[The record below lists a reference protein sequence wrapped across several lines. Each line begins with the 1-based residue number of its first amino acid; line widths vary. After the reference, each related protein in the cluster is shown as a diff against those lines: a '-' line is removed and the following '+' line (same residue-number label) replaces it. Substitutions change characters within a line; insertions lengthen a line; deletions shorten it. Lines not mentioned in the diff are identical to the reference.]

1 MNYSELIHNFLDGA
15 LEQAEEEELLLAVAR
30 RSDLREE
37 LRQAIALK
45 TAFKTDFQALTPP
58 MHLTSSIFTNLGF
71 TAPGASAS
79 SASALTG
86 AASSVAATGIAR
98 LGVSSRLGTF
108 FGAFQNSF
116 VSALTSSLLTA
127 VLLLSWNYFMPQN
140 GGGSRNETF
149 SAIATTPSIAPHS
162 AQQHSL
168 TVEENTIASAEMR
181 SALYRKTGA
190 QPQHLRQ
197 KHTERFENSDN
208 LTQFSE
214 IHSTLQNSDEEHSA
228 VNEAVPPTMPTNTA
242 LTPPIQH
249 IMNEQE
255 APLSIPTQTLTAD
268 KPVSDKATTPDT
280 FWNHLQIGARGIAS
294 MSLPRATL
302 SSNQSTFLRN
312 TALSGMYRLSEQH
325 LIGVEVGEE
334 TYFQRFRMRDG
345 ESDLLDVQQNPSLIW
360 AGIAYRYVAMPESTV
375 SPILHAVLGG
385 TQLGAT
391 GRVMAG
397 LNYSPDARTQFT
409 FGLESSA
416 LVYTHQ
422 GTWYASPKIGIT
434 YGITLKL

>member
-1 MNYSELIHNFLDGA
+1 MNYTELIHDFLDGA

-58 MHLTSSIFTNLGF
+58 MHLTNSIFGALGF
-71 TAPGASAS
+71 TAPAASAS
-79 SASALTG
+79 ST
-86 AASSVAATGIAR
+86 AASSVAAAGIAR
-98 LGVSSRLGTF
+98 LGMSSRLGAF

-140 GGGSRNETF
+140 GGSRGETLLATTTIRSATPSSAPQRSIKIDENTLTRNEML
-149 SAIATTPSIAPHS
+149 SASH
-162 AQQHSL
+162 
-168 TVEENTIASAEMR
+168 
-181 SALYRKTGA
+181 RKTA
-190 QPQHLRQ
+190 TEQQDLWQ
-197 KHTERFENSDN
+197 KHTERFDN
-208 LTQFSE
+208 GDDLMQFSA
-214 IHSTLQNSDEEHSA
+214 IHSEQHTSNADQSILHEF
-228 VNEAVPPTMPTNTA
+228 VLPTTPDNA
-242 LTPPIQH
+242 DFTPPKL
-249 IMNEQE
+249 
-255 APLSIPTQTLTAD
+255 PTLTEYIAPAPIATQMLTTD
-268 KPVSDKATTPDT
+268 RATTPDT

-294 MSLPRATL
+294 MSLPQATL

-312 TALSGMYRLSEQH
+312 TALSGMYQLSEQH

-345 ESDLLDVQQNPSLIW
+345 ESNLLDVQQNPSLLW
-360 AGIAYRYVAMPESTV
+360 AGIAYQYVAMPESTV

-391 GRVMAG
+391 GRMMAG